1 MYATFQLRGST
12 DNIASLFAS
21 TKVQNV
27 VYADAMIG
35 DILSIGFYPL
45 QGDEAGYAGMSRL
58 DVYKRQAGAFS
69 GWGRCSLLV

>member
-21 TKVQNV
+21 TKVQNM
-27 VYADAMIG
+27 VYADAMVE

-45 QGDEAGYAGMSRL
+45 LGDEAGVCGHGTAVPSLSGNERGAAGEL
-58 DVYKRQAGAFS
+58 
-69 GWGRCSLLV
+69 